1 MANSSGATYCLLHG
15 NWHDGSCWAPL
26 VDTLH
31 ARGAAVLTPDLPFD
45 DASADY
51 ATRAQPALDALA
63 GVDDPVVIVAH
74 SVSSAEGAL
83 VAAQRRPSLLVYL
96 CPRFGS
102 FPVPDDAPDV
112 FQPGFPWPPRDE
124 EGRSVWEPEAAVA
137 AMYPRVPDELGAEH
151 AQRLHPGAQPVGDF
165 PLGEHPDVPT
175 ALIYTTEDEFFR
187 PEWEQYVAR
196 DILGIEP
203 VELPGGHF
211 PMLEDPE
218 RLADVL
224 VALSS

>member
-1 MANSSGATYCLLHG
+1 VTTFCLLHG
-15 NWHDGSCWAPL
+15 NWHDGTCWTAL
-26 VDTLH
+26 VEALH
-31 ARGAAVLTPDLPFD
+31 ERGATALAPNLPFD

-51 ATRAQPALDALA
+51 AARAQPALQALA
-63 GVDDPVVIVAH
+63 GVADPVVIVAH
-74 SVSSAEGAL
+74 SVSSAEAAV
-83 VAAQRRPSLLVYL
+83 VAASRRPSLLVYL

-102 FPVPDDAPDV
+102 FAVPPDAPEP

-124 EGRSVWEPEAAVA
+124 QGRLVWAPEAAAA
-137 AMYPRVPDELGAEH
+137 AMYAHLPSDEAADLSH
-151 AQRLHPGAQPVGDF
+151 RLYPGAQPVGEF
-165 PLGEHPDVPT
+165 PLSEHPDVPT

-196 DILGIEP
+196 DVLGIEP

-211 PMLEDPE
+211 PMIENPE